1 MVGSEQWIT
10 DLTLVKSLAKHADD
24 VALQQ
29 RWMGVK
35 LDNKKRLAAL
45 IKKLTG
51 ATVSTDA
58 LFDIQVRRSVR
69 DGFRCDFL
77 PCPAHVLILRVRSVA
92 KNASVIV
99 NEPHTTSS
107 WFTGLR
113 SESGS

>member
-1 MVGSEQWIT
+1 LITEVVGSEQWIT

-35 LDNKKRLAAL
+35 LDNKRRLAAL

-58 LFDIQVRRSVR
+58 LFDIQARRL
-69 DGFRCDFL
+69 CD
-77 PCPAHVLILRVRSVA
+77 
-92 KNASVIV
+92 
-99 NEPHTTSS
+99 PHIS
-107 WFTGLR
+107 
-113 SESGS
+113 